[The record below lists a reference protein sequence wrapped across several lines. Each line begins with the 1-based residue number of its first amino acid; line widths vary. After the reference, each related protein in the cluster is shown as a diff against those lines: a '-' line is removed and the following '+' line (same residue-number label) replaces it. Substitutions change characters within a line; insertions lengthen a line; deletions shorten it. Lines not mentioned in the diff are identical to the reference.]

1 MKRNLASGGSGAPKI
16 IEVMYRIYQ
25 LVVLVIVRVLT
36 VLKEISIRDFP
47 NRTYKR
53 CGEKCSEISSLR
65 TLLNKPDSFLDA
77 LDASESAAA
86 FLRVS
91 T

>member
-1 MKRNLASGGSGAPKI
+1 MSSDEEDWGFRRFRRSQGYWK
-16 IEVMYRIYQ
+16 VMYRICQ
-25 LVVLVIVRVLT
+25 LVVLVIVRVLLT
-36 VLKEISIRDFP
+36 RDVKKSVHQ
-47 NRTYKR
+47 YQVYV
-53 CGEKCSEISSLR
+53 SLR